1 MSGPSGGTR
10 RRPEAAGHGGLPLL
24 GPAFIAF
31 HCVCNCRTPVLT
43 IATAF
48 EEPTAGFIK
57 SSVSFKAV
65 LQDWM
70 LIGETAPVTAV
81 TCVQPCENLMPPH
94 RASTSKTCPMATRQ
108 RSGFR
113 LTTNRVQLYLFP
125 LQSWPALWPSRQF
138 YNTDPTNFTAI

>member
-10 RRPEAAGHGGLPLL
+10 RRPEAAGHGSLALL

-31 HCVCNCRTPVLT
+31 HCVCNCMPVLI
-43 IATAF
+43 IATAY
-48 EEPTAGFIK
+48 EEPTTGFIK
-57 SSVSFKAV
+57 SSESFKAA

-70 LIGETAPVTAV
+70 LIGETAPATAV
-81 TCVQPCENLMPPH
+81 TFVQPCENLMPPH

-113 LTTNRVQLYLFP
+113 LTTNKVQLYLFP

>member
-31 HCVCNCRTPVLT
+31 HCVCNCRTPVLI
-43 IATAF
+43 IATAY
-48 EEPTAGFIK
+48 EEPTTGFIK
-57 SSVSFKAV
+57 SSVSFKAA

-70 LIGETAPVTAV
+70 LIAETAPATAV
-81 TCVQPCENLMPPH
+81 TFAQPCENLMPPH

-108 RSGFR
+108 RSGLADNQR
-113 LTTNRVQLYLFP
+113 
-125 LQSWPALWPSRQF
+125 SPALPLPIAKLACSVAF
-138 YNTDPTNFTAI
+138 EAILQH